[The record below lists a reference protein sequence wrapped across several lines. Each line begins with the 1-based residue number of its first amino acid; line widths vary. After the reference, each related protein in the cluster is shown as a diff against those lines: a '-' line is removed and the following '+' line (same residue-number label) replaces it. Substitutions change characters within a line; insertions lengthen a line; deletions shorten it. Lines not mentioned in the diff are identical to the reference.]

1 MGSKPDGSRLS
12 TLGLGV
18 NWLVLGG
25 RNLYKKS
32 RRGDCL
38 VVAGVGVFSLVCG
51 WLVGS
56 VRAFTVVV
64 ALLLF
69 LIFSCKLVRKPPLI
83 SILNAELRHD
93 EGRLKRSEK
102 TVSKVVASCAPG
114 FAVP

>member
-1 MGSKPDGSRLS
+1 MEYKPDGSRLS
-12 TLGLGV
+12 TLGPGV
-18 NWLVLGG
+18 EWPALEGQ
-25 RNLYKKS
+25 NLDKRS
-32 RRGDCL
+32 RRGDCR
-38 VVAGVGVFSLVCG
+38 VVASVGVFSLVFG

-56 VRAFTVVV
+56 VQAFAVVKAFV
-64 ALLLF
+64 PCLLL
-69 LIFSCKLVRKPPLI
+69 LRKQPLI